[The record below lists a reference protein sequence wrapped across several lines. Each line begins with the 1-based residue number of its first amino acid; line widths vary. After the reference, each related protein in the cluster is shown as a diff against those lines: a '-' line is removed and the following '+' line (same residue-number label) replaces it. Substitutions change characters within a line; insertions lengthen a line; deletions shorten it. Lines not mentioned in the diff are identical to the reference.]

1 MLTHPNR
8 NPRRESRLL
17 GKGLQV
23 PSIAGERWATYCLF
37 LRLLPEF
44 PSLLM
49 RVLSAPAL
57 IMMLRLRVVHFIIPC
72 FRTSESP
79 K

>member
-23 PSIAGERWATYCLF
+23 PSIAGERWAT
-37 LRLLPEF
+37 LL
-44 PSLLM
+44 L
-49 RVLSAPAL
+49 V
-57 IMMLRLRVVHFIIPC
+57 
-72 FRTSESP
+72 P
-79 K
+79 KVAA